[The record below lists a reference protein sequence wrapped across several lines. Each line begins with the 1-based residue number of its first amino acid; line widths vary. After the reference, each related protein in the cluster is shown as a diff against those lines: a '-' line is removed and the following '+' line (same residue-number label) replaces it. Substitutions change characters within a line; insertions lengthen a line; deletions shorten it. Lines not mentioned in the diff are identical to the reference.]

1 MKKLIVLLALVPL
14 LCSAQVDSTKWRDW
28 RHYPLA
34 GTLDVPQLTPAT
46 PGYTGRIRTINSHFI
61 TIYSP
66 NEYKGFC
73 EQREVLIY
81 SNGTVPSVTWE
92 PVLYF
97 RLVGPFKKRKEYKL
111 NEIYVP

>member
-1 MKKLIVLLALVPL
+1 MKKLITLLALVPL
-14 LCSAQVDSTKWRDW
+14 LCSAQVDSTK
-28 RHYPLA
+28 
-34 GTLDVPQLTPAT
+34 PQLTILTAA
-46 PGYTGRIRTINSHFI
+46 PGYTGRIRTTNSHFI

-97 RLVGPFKKRKEYKL
+97 RLIGPFKKRKEYKL